1 MSGSPYIKESPM
13 LPSDP
18 AQRRYVIR
26 TLAFMVPY
34 VAVNMAAMS
43 GAFDGRSAPG
53 SYGLGL
59 AVAAPIAGQLW
70 ATLALMHEADEYVR
84 ALTAKRFIIASGA
97 AMALFSAW
105 GMVESYGGATH
116 VPGWAIYPLFWS
128 CFAVTAAF
136 VRTTR

>member
-1 MSGSPYIKESPM
+1 M

-26 TLAFMVPY
+26 TWAFMIPY
-34 VAVNMAAMS
+34 VAINMAAIR
-43 GAFDGRSAPG
+43 GAFDDRSAPG
-53 SYGLGL
+53 SYLLGL

-70 ATLALMHEADEYVR
+70 ATLALMRDSDEFVR
-84 ALTAKRFIIASGA
+84 ALTAKRFIIGSGV

-105 GMVESYGGATH
+105 GMVESYGGAPH

-128 CFAVTAAF
+128 CFAAAAIF